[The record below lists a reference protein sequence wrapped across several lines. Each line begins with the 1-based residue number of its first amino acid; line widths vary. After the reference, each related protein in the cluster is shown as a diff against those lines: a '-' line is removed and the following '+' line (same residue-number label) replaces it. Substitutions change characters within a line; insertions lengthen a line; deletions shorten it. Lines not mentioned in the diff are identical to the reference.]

1 MDPITRRFRNLEL
14 AIDTTHTLFEEW
26 LATFA
31 PAEAFPD
38 DEANP
43 PDPATPLHHARL
55 VLHEWLA
62 NLVQHADFQERT
74 PDVLIRLRPE
84 ENKVHGIVV
93 DNSEGFPLERRLET
107 QTTNALPFPERAMG
121 LRFIDACTDSISYD
135 RTEDGRYQFEFS
147 ISIDHTPWLS
157 NLF

>member
-1 MDPITRRFRNLEL
+1 MIPPTMDPITRRFSDLERAL
-14 AIDTTHTLFEEW
+14 NTTHSFFEDW
-26 LATFA
+26 I
-31 PAEAFPD
+31 
-38 DEANP
+38 DEERASDP
-43 PDPATPLHHARL
+43 PDTEMLHHARL

-74 PDVLIRLRPE
+74 PEVFIRVHPG
-84 ENKVHGIVV
+84 ENKIHGSVV
-93 DNSEGFPLERRLET
+93 DNSKGFPLAHRLET

-121 LRFIDACTDSISYD
+121 LRFIRACTESLSYD
-135 RTEDGRYQFEFS
+135 RTDDGRYQFTFS